1 MGVRQLMQIK
11 VVWGPPGSGKTT
23 FVNDRKGENDLIYD
37 FDTLMRDLSGLDL
50 YDRNNNLL
58 YYLISIRD
66 EIIWRLKN
74 ETSLDSAWLIFS
86 YPEGDL
92 KASLDDLS
100 ASFVLMDTDKQTCI
114 DRINADPARKNKT
127 EWIQVIENWF
137 DKYNKQ
143 NQASNKKEV
152 DQRVKHKFWNF
163 IKKNESSGE
172 LQLYGEIADS
182 TWWGDEVTP
191 KDFKADLDSLGNIS
205 TLDVYINSPG
215 GDVFAGQAIYSML
228 KRCKAQI
235 NVYVDGLAASAAS
248 LVAMAGDK
256 IIMPEN
262 AMMMIHNAWTIV
274 QGNANDLRKQ
284 AEAMDKVDASIK
296 TAYLSKAPD
305 LTQDKISEMMD
316 AETWL
321 SAQDAVDLG
330 LADEIEDAK
339 DYAASLR
346 GRLFDA
352 YRHVPDDL
360 SVRAHKVQP
369 MQDEEKMRQ
378 LKAKLSLEL
387 AL

>member
-1 MGVRQLMQIK
+1 VEQ
-11 VVWGPPGSGKTT
+11 
-23 FVNDRKGENDLIYD
+23 
-37 FDTLMRDLSGLDL
+37 
-50 YDRNNNLL
+50 
-58 YYLISIRD
+58 
-66 EIIWRLKN
+66 
-74 ETSLDSAWLIFS
+74 
-86 YPEGDL
+86 
-92 KASLDDLS
+92 
-100 ASFVLMDTDKQTCI
+100 
-114 DRINADPARKNKT
+114 
-127 EWIQVIENWF
+127 QV
-137 DKYNKQ
+137 K
-143 NQASNKKEV
+143 
-152 DQRVKHKFWNF
+152 RKFWNF
-163 IKKNESSGE
+163 IKKDASSGE

-191 KDFKADLDSLGNIS
+191 KDFKADLDALGDIS

-228 KRCKAQI
+228 KRCKSQV
-235 NVYVDGLAASAAS
+235 NVYVDGLAASSAS

-256 IIMPEN
+256 ITMPEN

-296 TAYLSKAPD
+296 TAYLAKAPD
-305 LTQDKISEMMD
+305 LTDSKLTEMMD

-346 GRLFDA
+346 GRLFDS
-352 YRHVPDDL
+352 YRHVPNDL
-360 SVRAHKVQP
+360 PERAKKTEPVHDK
-369 MQDEEKMRQ
+369 EKIRQ

>member
-1 MGVRQLMQIK
+1 MQIK

-23 FVNDRKGENDLIYD
+23 YVNDYKGENDLIYD
-37 FDTLMRDLSGLDL
+37 FDNLMRDLSGLDL

-58 YYLISIRD
+58 YYLIDIRD
-66 EIIWRLKN
+66 EIIWRLGSEQN
-74 ETSLDSAWLIFS
+74 IDTAWLILS
-86 YPEGDL
+86 YPEGDVKTRL
-92 KASLDDLS
+92 EDLS
-100 ASFVLMDTDKQTCI
+100 ASFVLMDTDKQTCV

-143 NQASNKKEV
+143 NQPANKKEV

-163 IKKNESSGE
+163 IKKDASTGE

-191 KDFKADLDSLGNIS
+191 KDFKADLDALGDIS

-228 KRCKAQI
+228 KRCKAQV

-248 LVAMAGDK
+248 LVAMSGDK

-284 AEAMDKVDASIK
+284 ADAMDKVDASIK
-296 TAYLSKAPD
+296 TAYLSKASD
-305 LTQDKISEMMD
+305 LTQDKLSEMMD

-321 SAQDAVDLG
+321 SAQEAVDMG

-339 DYAASLR
+339 NYAASLR
-346 GRLFDA
+346 GRLFNA
-352 YRHVPDDL
+352 YKHVPEDL
-360 SVRAHKVQP
+360 PLRAKQSVP
-369 MQDEEKMRQ
+369 TQDNEDVKR
-378 LKAKLSLEL
+378 LKAKLELEL
-387 AL
+387 AI